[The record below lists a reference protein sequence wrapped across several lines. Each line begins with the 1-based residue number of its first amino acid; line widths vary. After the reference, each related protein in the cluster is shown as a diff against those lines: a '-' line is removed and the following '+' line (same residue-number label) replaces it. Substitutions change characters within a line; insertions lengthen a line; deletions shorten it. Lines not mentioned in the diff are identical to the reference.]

1 MSASLNQFDFI
12 SDPRDGK
19 NFDIVKNLQA
29 AVLLG
34 SELAKEILGGL
45 EYQVNNPDFSIP
57 HSRIEADVN
66 GFKERWEAIRAF
78 EEDGDGDEEDI
89 EDQDELWVETS
100 YWLETLGFIGP
111 ESYRY
116 IFSEYINYE
125 GYGAFGQG
133 NSFNLDKEFWELITN
148 PSMPRDLLWDLSV
161 GDSAARVADPDESGH
176 IYWYPLRDLLGAP
189 RYVNHLAISP
199 VASTNLL
206 KEINKKYED
215 TLSPNPFHLHTLLNV
230 NADINLLKDLDPES
244 VRDNLVYEVKLLQG
258 DDWLYEAEVLPEPD
272 WRNASFNEEFVEKYE
287 WILKP
292 YFATA
297 RGKIEYEEAKEAVEN
312 DFSKPSGIGAL
323 LIATRMSEEFKAGI
337 VNIDDHLDSDSEIL
351 RTLLYY
357 NPDLQIAQKESLK
370 KLGIIDLDNDIAEL
384 YKNAWNPA
392 NPTLVM

>member
-1 MSASLNQFDFI
+1 MSSAFDQFEFI

-19 NFDIVKNLQA
+19 GFDLVKNLEA
-29 AVLLG
+29 AALRG

-45 EYQVNNPDFSIP
+45 EYKFPNPDFSIP
-57 HSRIEADVN
+57 HSRIEADLN
-66 GFKERWEAIRAF
+66 DFKERWEAIRAF
-78 EEDGDGDEEDI
+78 EEDGDGDEEEI

-100 YWLETLGFIGP
+100 YWLETLQGIGP
-111 ESYRY
+111 ESFRY
-116 IFSEYINYE
+116 IFNEYINFE
-125 GYGAFGQG
+125 GFGAFGQG
-133 NSFNLDKEFWELITN
+133 NYLYLDKEFWELIIN
-148 PSMPRDLLWDLSV
+148 PSIPRDLLWELSV

-206 KEINKKYED
+206 KEINKKYGGWG
-215 TLSPNPFHLHTLLNV
+215 SPNPFHLHTLLNV
-230 NADINLLKDLDPES
+230 NADMHLLKDLDPES
-244 VRDNLVYEVKLLQG
+244 VRDNLIYEVKLLQG

-272 WRNASFNEEFVEKYE
+272 WRNASFHEEFVVKYE

-337 VNIDDHLDSDSEIL
+337 VNIEDHLDSDSEIL

-357 NPDLQIAQKESLK
+357 NPDLQIAQKESLQ
-370 KLGIIDLDNDIAEL
+370 KLGIIKLDNKVADL
-384 YKNAWNPA
+384 YKSAWKPD
-392 NPTLVM
+392 NPTMVM